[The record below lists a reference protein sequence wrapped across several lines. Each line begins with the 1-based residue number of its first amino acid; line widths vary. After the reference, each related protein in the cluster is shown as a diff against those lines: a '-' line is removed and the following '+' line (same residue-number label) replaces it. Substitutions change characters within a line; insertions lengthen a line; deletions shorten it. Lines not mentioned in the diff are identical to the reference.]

1 MKKPTSR
8 SYPVTVTSLALVRCA
23 VCGRR
28 LAVRKG
34 SASQALTAH
43 YAKVHAALLERD
55 AGPE

>member
-8 SYPVTVTSLALVRCA
+8 SYPVTVTRLALVRCA

-28 LAVRKG
+28 LAFRKG

-43 YAKVHAALLERD
+43 YAKAHAALLEHD
-55 AGPE
+55 TEPE